1 MAAFSFYWHDYETFG
16 ANPSIDRPSQF
27 AGIRT
32 DSELNIIAEPLEVFC
47 QPAPDFLPQPMA
59 CLITGITPQH
69 ALANG
74 VNEAEFMAIVHKEL
88 AAPGTCGVGYNSIR
102 FDDEVT
108 RYGLYRNFYEP
119 YGREWQNGNSR
130 WDLIDVVRLCY
141 ALRPEGINWP
151 LREDG
156 SPSFKLEL
164 LTQANGIEQVGA
176 HDALVDVRATIEF
189 AKLIK
194 KTSSKLFDYA
204 LSLRK
209 KAEVSK
215 CLDVA
220 ARKPVLHVSS
230 KFLAINGCAAL
241 VVPIAMHP
249 RNSNGV
255 IVIDL
260 AQNPDEW
267 VYLTADEIRKKL
279 YTPSA
284 EMAEGENRVGI
295 KTIHIN
301 KSPMVVTAK
310 ALTEKRAAELGIDL
324 AACRENYLRWK
335 NMGPSV
341 IEKIRDVLDTEP
353 PERGDVDRM
362 LYSQFL
368 PNSDK
373 SLLQQVR
380 TSTPDDLAAGKLP
393 FTDARLPD
401 LLFRYRA
408 RNWPESLSEK
418 EKGFWAEFC
427 HQRIHDT
434 EGGGS
439 IVMIDYLAELAEL
452 KTKDDL
458 SDKDRNVL
466 DALEEYAKQL

>member
-16 ANPSIDRPSQF
+16 ADPSRDRASQF

-74 VNEAEFMAIVHKEL
+74 VNEAEFMAIVHREL

-108 RYGLYRNFYEP
+108 RYSLYRNFYEP

-141 ALRPEGINWP
+141 ALRPDGINWP

-176 HDALVDVRATIEF
+176 HDALVDVRATIAL

-194 KTSSKLFDYA
+194 KTSPKLFDYA
-204 LSLRK
+204 LNLRK

-230 KFLAINGCAAL
+230 KYLAINGCAAL
-241 VVPIAMHP
+241 VVPIALHP

-260 AQNPDEW
+260 TQNPDEW
-267 VYLTADEIRKKL
+267 IHLTAEEIRKKL
-279 YTPSA
+279 YTTTA
-284 EMAEGENRVGI
+284 EMAEGDNRIGI

-301 KSPMVVTAK
+301 KSPMIVTAK
-310 ALTEKRAAELGIDL
+310 ALEASRASELGIDL
-324 AACRENYLRWK
+324 AICRENYLRWK
-335 NMGPSV
+335 NIDSSV
-341 IEKIRDVLDTEP
+341 IEKIREVLDTEP
-353 PERGDVDRM
+353 PRREDVDSM
-362 LYSQFL
+362 LYDNFL

-373 SLLQQVR
+373 NLLQQVR
-380 TSTPDDLAAGKLP
+380 ESTPDELAAGQLP
-393 FTDARLPD
+393 FTDERLPD

-408 RNWPESLSEK
+408 RNWPESLTVNET
-418 EKGFWAEFC
+418 GFWKEFC
-427 HQRIHDT
+427 HHRIHEVD
-434 EGGGS
+434 GGAS
-439 IVMIDYLAELAEL
+439 IVMADYLAELAKL
-452 KTKDDL
+452 KTKSDL
-458 SDKDRNVL
+458 TKKDRNVL
-466 DALEEYAKQL
+466 DALEQYATQL